1 YPTSLTGRNRSRG
14 ASGDGR
20 CSSARAAASGASQLL
35 GLGPGTAAVR
45 EHPCCA
51 DAPLSLAAPIRTMLP
66 SADSA
71 TDGAEFRGRTR
82 PPIPSTN
89 ATSDGE
95 VGPTMVHL
103 IKFEDNA
110 ASAHLSSVDT
120 RRTCR
125 IVLVV

>member
-1 YPTSLTGRNRSRG
+1 
-14 ASGDGR
+14 
-20 CSSARAAASGASQLL
+20 
-35 GLGPGTAAVR
+35 
-45 EHPCCA
+45 
-51 DAPLSLAAPIRTMLP
+51 MLP

-125 IVLVV
+125 IVLVVTPRWMTEMDDEIAIIRSDRPVGYGVRVPGASVLQ